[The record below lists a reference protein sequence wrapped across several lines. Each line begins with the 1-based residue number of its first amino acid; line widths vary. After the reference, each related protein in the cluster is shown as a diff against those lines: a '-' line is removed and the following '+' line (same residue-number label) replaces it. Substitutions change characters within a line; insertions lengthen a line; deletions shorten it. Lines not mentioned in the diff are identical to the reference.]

1 MNKTKI
7 GIFLSLML
15 VLGFCSSCGEKESN
29 SKLLLNEVLITNES
43 NFQDDYGVHSADN
56 AETRV
61 ARFDNIIDIA
71 ILGCI
76 VRIGKQFG
84 IFSFFF
90 SRFIVG
96 NHVFE
101 DLQNH
106 GSSNEDG
113 CSLHRYQ

>member
-1 MNKTKI
+1 M
-7 GIFLSLML
+7 FLGR
-15 VLGFCSSCGEKESN
+15 VGQFLGLQ
-29 SKLLLNEVLITNES
+29 LL
-43 NFQDDYGVHSADN
+43 QGADN

-90 SRFIVG
+90 QLGTEPDFLALWPRV
-96 NHVFE
+96 HTE
-101 DLQNH
+101 LLPH
-106 GSSNEDG
+106 
-113 CSLHRYQ
+113 LHHP

>member
-1 MNKTKI
+1 M
-7 GIFLSLML
+7 FLGR
-15 VLGFCSSCGEKESN
+15 VGQFLGLQ
-29 SKLLLNEVLITNES
+29 LL
-43 NFQDDYGVHSADN
+43 QGADN

-90 SRFIVG
+90 SQELSRIFLLFG
-96 NHVFE
+96 LAC
-101 DLQNH
+101 LQNFYRTCTTH
-106 GSSNEDG
+106 NCDFSSRPCIVHVTTKLLTAHYDVRTAIG
-113 CSLHRYQ
+113 FA

>member
-1 MNKTKI
+1 MLFRRI
-7 GIFLSLML
+7 GQFLGLQ
-15 VLGFCSSCGEKESN
+15 
-29 SKLLLNEVLITNES
+29 LL
-43 NFQDDYGVHSADN
+43 QGADN

-90 SRFIVG
+90 SPSMNFTT
-96 NHVFE
+96 
-101 DLQNH
+101 
-106 GSSNEDG
+106 SW
-113 CSLHRYQ
+113 